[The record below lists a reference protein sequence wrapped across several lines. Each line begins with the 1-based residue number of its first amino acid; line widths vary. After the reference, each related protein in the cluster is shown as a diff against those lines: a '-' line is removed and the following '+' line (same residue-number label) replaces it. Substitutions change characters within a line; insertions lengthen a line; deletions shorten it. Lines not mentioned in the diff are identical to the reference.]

1 MRRAGYLLPAA
12 LAACLALGAIA
23 LFLSGPLTTRAVQNP
38 RISLDMDPAGNSYD
52 AATNTMT
59 VGEGDVLTVNRRHP
73 SNPKDT
79 RAFVMLGRYVVKD
92 YSGFTL
98 YLLGIKRIFHQQ
110 EDIDIVRLA
119 LRRHKGP
126 KNDEPCQLSR
136 TACQSIDTNQPLR
149 HETPLQCTRPKMCDH
164 FREGGAVNA
173 YRQVAIAIKVWPLLH
188 WQMLWYLW
196 FDTFTLQ
203 P

>member
-1 MRRAGYLLPAA
+1 MASNLNNTSFGLL
-12 LAACLALGAIA
+12 
-23 LFLSGPLTTRAVQNP
+23 TRALPVLEGGFLP
-38 RISLDMDPAGNSYD
+38 VNS
-52 AATNTMT
+52 
-59 VGEGDVLTVNRRHP
+59 RHP

-136 TACQSIDTNQPLR
+136 TACQSIDMNQPLR
-149 HETPLQCTRPKMCDH
+149 HETPLQWTRPKMCDH

-173 YRQVAIAIKVWPLLH
+173 YRQIAIAIKVGPLLH
-188 WQMLWYLW
+188 GQMQCYLW
-196 FDTFTLQ
+196 FDTFIRQ